1 MPDGSLADLI
11 AADPAGAWHALNCL
25 DARDSFADF
34 CGMVELPGVAIG
46 QEPETRARKLQ
57 RDGTWVDD
65 DDDTGAVGDLS
76 FRPIE
81 TPQAAHHKALIALC
95 ERLERGETRRAMV
108 FMPPGSA
115 KSTYASVAFPAWF
128 LGRKKGRSVGV
139 ATYATGLARKVGR
152 RIRAIVRQKV
162 YREIMGTGLSRDQ
175 GAVNEWAL
183 ESGSDFMGEGI
194 LAGWTGNRLDGLVI
208 DDPVKNREEADSE
221 VIQAKVRSEYD
232 DSLKSRLKPG
242 GWTLIIQTRWN
253 ENDLSGGILPE
264 SWNGESG
271 AILCRDGLVW
281 EVLCIPAEAE
291 ENDPLGRKPGEML
304 WPEWFGRDP
313 DFWTAARRIVRTWS
327 ALYQQRPS
335 ATDGTFF
342 LRHWFR
348 RYRPGS
354 EPAHLRKYLTSDH
367 APTDGADSDP
377 SGCRVWGVSPTDD
390 IWMLDGFNHKAT
402 MDITTDRIVGNLI
415 TGVGRHPEPP
425 PMQGLIRKHAPFAW
439 FPEDDNNWKAAEPFI
454 LRQMRAEGVRTRI
467 EPISPHGQDKATKA
481 QAAQGLAAMGQIWIP
496 EGPEGDVIVEQYVKF
511 PAGAHD
517 EEVDMLAIMGRAIAM
532 AHPAI
537 VPPEEPEKQTAKGVN
552 EMTWDELMAMQ
563 TPQRDRV

>member
-1 MPDGSLADLI
+1 MPDGNLADLI
-11 AADPAGAWHALNCL
+11 AADPAGAWHALNCA

-34 CGMVELPGVAIG
+34 CGMVELPGVVIG
-46 QEPETRARKLQ
+46 AEPATRDRKQLPN
-57 RDGTWVDD
+57 GTWVDD

-81 TPQAAHHKALIALC
+81 TPQAAHHKALIELC
-95 ERLERGETRRAMV
+95 QRIESGEVRRAMV

-115 KSTYASVAFPAWF
+115 KSTYASVAFPAWYM
-128 LGRKKGRSVGV
+128 GKRRGRSVGV

-194 LAGWTGNRLDGLVI
+194 LAGWTGNRLDGLVV

-221 VIQAKVRSEYD
+221 IMQAKVLSEFN

-253 ENDLSGGILPE
+253 ENDLSGQILPE
-264 SWNGESG
+264 GWDGESG
-271 AILCRDGLVW
+271 PIKCRDGLVW

-313 DFWTAARRIVRTWS
+313 DFWTAARRIARTWS

-335 ATDGTFF
+335 AQDGTFF
-342 LRHWFR
+342 QRSWFR
-348 RYRPGS
+348 RYRVGS
-354 EPAHLRKYLTSDH
+354 EPANLRVYLTSDH
-367 APTDGADSDP
+367 APTEDETSDP
-377 SGCRVWGVSPTDD
+377 SGCRAWGVARGNDVYL
-390 IWMLDGFNHKAT
+390 LDGFQHRADMSVT
-402 MDITTDRIVGNLI
+402 AERIIDLI
-415 TGVGRHPEPP
+415 QRWKPY
-425 PMQGLIRKHAPFAW
+425 AW
-439 FPEDDNNWKAAEPFI
+439 FPEDDNNFKSAWPFI
-454 LRQMRAEGVRTRI
+454 LLRMRARDARTRV
-467 EPISPHGQDKATKA
+467 EPMSPHGQDKAAKA
-481 QAAQGLAAMGQIWIP
+481 QSFQGMAASGQWFIP
-496 EGPEGDVIVEQYVKF
+496 EGPEGDAIIDQYVKF
-511 PAGAHD
+511 PAGRHD
-517 EEVDMLAIMGRAIAM
+517 EEVDMAAIMGRAVAM

-537 VPPEEPEKQTAKGVN
+537 VVDEAPAPTGPKPLNETTYDEVLERLEPVLTE
-552 EMTWDELMAMQ
+552 
-563 TPQRDRV
+563 RV